1 VKKILIIVLLGLL
14 IYSRSLFNG
23 FVWDDEEQVVN
34 NQVAH
39 SISNLPQFSQG
50 STFNSG
56 GTNSLSGLYY
66 KPLMTV
72 GFSLVYSIFGPQPF
86 FFHLLSLSLHI
97 GSSILIYLI
106 FLQFFSN
113 PIAFLTS
120 LIFLVHPINVEAVAY
135 ISSLQDAMF
144 LFFGLTSFYY
154 LIKDKSSS
162 LIGLFLLL
170 ALLSKETAIGFFFVI
185 IIYLFLFKKEKKTLP
200 YLLFSLFTYLFLRLA
215 VAGIFFQKHGL
226 SPISR
231 MVFWERLISIPKII
245 FYYLKNFFY
254 PANLGI
260 SQHWAVR
267 TFDFQNFWIPLF
279 VVATFFLLAAK
290 FIMSPAK
297 GGTRLNMPFLFF
309 FSWFVVGIS
318 MHLQIIPLDM
328 TVADRWFYFPMIG
341 VLGMIGSIL
350 SRRKSILNL
359 DSLLRGNDK
368 IIVIMGIIIITLF
381 SVRSFARTL
390 DWKNGLT
397 LFSKD
402 IKVVSGSFDLE
413 NNLGVELFRV
423 GDYKNAK
430 IHFENST
437 KIAPFWWTNWN
448 NLGAIYEREKN
459 YQTAAD
465 YYQKAINN
473 GQYYLAYENLAKI
486 LVLHGNDQKKTEE
499 FLQNTVRLF
508 PRNQNLLL
516 INAYF
521 QEKNKK

>member
-1 VKKILIIVLLGLL
+1 MKKILIIILLGLL
-14 IYSRSLFNG
+14 IYSYSLFNG

-34 NQVAH
+34 NQVVH
-39 SISNLPQFSQG
+39 SISNLPQFFQG

-56 GTNSLSGLYY
+56 GTNSLAGLYY
-66 KPLMTV
+66 KPMMTI

-113 PIAFLTS
+113 PIAFFTS
-120 LIFLVHPINVEAVAY
+120 LIFLVHPINVETVAY

-144 LFFGLTSFYY
+144 LFFGLISFYY
-154 LIKDKSSS
+154 LIKDKSSF
-162 LIGLFLLL
+162 LVGLFLLL

-185 IIYLFLFKKEKKTLP
+185 IMYLFLFKKEKKTLP

-254 PANLGI
+254 PVNLGI

-267 TFDFQNFWIPLF
+267 TLDFQNFWGPLF
-279 VVATFFLLAAK
+279 TVLIFFLILI
-290 FIMSPAK
+290 FMSFPRTCLRK
-297 GGTRLNMPFLFF
+297 QGRESSFNLLYIFFLF
-309 FSWFVVGIS
+309 WFVIGLG
-318 MHLQIIPLDM
+318 MHLQLVSLDM

-341 VLGMIGSIL
+341 LLGMIGSL
-350 SRRKSILNL
+350 FDKS
-359 DSLLRGNDK
+359 K
-368 IIVIMGIIIITLF
+368 IQMTKSKYIIIMLVIITL
-381 SVRSFARTL
+381 SLRSFVRTL

-402 IKVVSGSFDLE
+402 IKIVSGSFDLE
-413 NNLGVELFRV
+413 NNLGVELFRA

-430 IHFENST
+430 IHFKNST

-459 YQTAAD
+459 YQTAAE
-465 YYQKAINN
+465 YYQKAIDN

-486 LVLHGNDQKKTEE
+486 LVLHGKDQEKTEE
-499 FLQNTVRLF
+499 FLQTALRLL
-508 PRNQNLLL
+508 PENENLLL
-516 INAYF
+516 INTYF